1 MIQKIVSIKKINL
14 KDERFRINISCKNL
28 SFLKT
33 SIKKYGLIHY
43 PILTERKEGL
53 IIVSGWRRI
62 LACIELDMGEIP
74 IYLLLEDDDLKV
86 LLFRIYEDLASRE
99 LNFLEK
105 AEIISKLKSFG
116 MRREEIIE
124 KYLPLLSINPSS
136 YDFNIYF
143 SLSNLDKSV
152 KEAIL
157 DENISFQSARVLTL
171 FSKSDQKRLLPF
183 LIPLSF
189 NYQKELLGDIY
200 EILKR
205 DNISLKNLSTKQNI
219 KKIIESEKFS
229 ALEKA
234 KKIREIIK
242 EMRYPLLS
250 SWEVAYKDWI
260 RKLKLPSSI
269 KIIHDKFFE
278 EEGLNLNIKFKNP
291 KDLENSL
298 KKMLE
303 ICKKEDFR
311 NYFKDSHE

>member
-14 KDERFRINISCKNL
+14 KDERFRININCKNL
-28 SFLKT
+28 SFLKA
-33 SIKKYGLIHY
+33 SIKKYGLINY
-43 PILTERKEGL
+43 PVLTEREKGL
-53 IIVSGWRRI
+53 IIVSGWRRV
-62 LACIELDMGEIP
+62 LACIELDMEKIP

-116 MRREEIIE
+116 MRKEEIIE
-124 KYLPLLSINPSS
+124 KYLPLLNINPSF
-136 YDFNIYF
+136 YDFNIYL

-157 DENISFQSARVLTL
+157 NESLSFQSARAVTL

-183 LIPLSF
+183 LIPLSS
-189 NYQKELLGDIY
+189 NNQKELLVNIY

-205 DNISLKNLSTKQNI
+205 DNISLKTLLTKQDI
-219 KKIIESEKFS
+219 KKIIESEEFS

-242 EMRYPLLS
+242 DMRYPLLS
-250 SWEVAYKDWI
+250 NWEVAYKDWI
-260 RKLKLPSSI
+260 RELKLPSSI

-278 EEGLNLNIKFKNP
+278 KEGLNLSIKFRNP
-291 KDLENSL
+291 EELENNL
-298 KKMLE
+298 KKMLK
-303 ICKKEDFR
+303 ICKKEGFR
-311 NYFKDSHE
+311 NYFKDNHE